1 MSLKRAISFEIRMLA
16 NLVKR
21 SMETSAVNDGQE
33 TTTGLQGWIIGYLV
47 NNADR
52 EIFQRDIEKEFDIR
66 RATVTGILQLMERDG
81 LIERKSVERDAR
93 LKKIILTDKAKRIH
107 EVNYQRFV
115 EFEKKLQAK
124 LTTEELDTF
133 CSIVE
138 KLKKNLE

>member
-1 MSLKRAISFEIRMLA
+1 MYLKRAISFEIRMLA

-21 SMETSAVNDGQE
+21 SMETSAANDGQE
-33 TTTGLQGWIIGYLV
+33 TTTGLQGWIIGFLV

-52 EIFQRDIEKEFDIR
+52 EVFQRDIEKEFDIR

-81 LIERKSVERDAR
+81 LIERKSVEQDAR
-93 LKKIILTDKAKRIH
+93 LKKIILTEKAKRIH

-115 EFEKKLQAK
+115 EFEKKLQAD
-124 LTTEELDTF
+124 LTAEELDTF

>member
-21 SMETSAVNDGQE
+21 SMETSAANDGQE

-52 EIFQRDIEKEFDIR
+52 EIFQRDIEKHFNIR

-81 LIERKSVERDAR
+81 LIERKSVEQDAR
-93 LKKIILTDKAKRIH
+93 LKKIILTEKAKRIH
-107 EVNYQRFV
+107 ELNYQRFV
-115 EFEKKLQAK
+115 EFEQKLQAD
-124 LTTEELDTF
+124 LTDEELETF